1 MIAAAIILIVIA
13 AKRKQIRLGD
23 VSCVTG
29 GVKTGK
35 SIVTLTLARR
45 KYKSNLRKW
54 KLKKILCKI
63 FRKEIPE
70 KPLFYSNIRLG
81 WEYVPMTREIFLRE
95 KRLAYKSVAFVDE
108 WITILGYGWN
118 SSGSGS
124 TNIFSSDEVSST
136 FVKIEKTI
144 TFDTTHLVIEIDNN
158 IPITM
163 VLAELSIKLNNQ
175 SYGLYN
181 SGIETYINTMKS
193 YTENTEESGENTG
206 FENGIN
212 YSKYGVFSG
221 AEVTS
226 AKLDYNNWQ
235 PSELKIDFINNG
247 ISFESIAKQFDNYCY
262 ENSIYELGFTITLS
276 TVPFLWTNNNFFVSM
291 SYGFS
296 DPNDRE

>member
-1 MIAAAIILIVIA
+1 MVWIILIAAAIILIVIA

-108 WITILGYGWN
+108 
-118 SSGSGS
+118 SSLIADSMDWKDKNINERLKMFNKLFGHETHGGSLYYN
-124 TNIFSSDEVSST
+124 TQVMR
-136 FVKIEKTI
+136 
-144 TFDTTHLVIEIDNN
+144 DNHYAIKRCMN
-158 IPITM
+158 NYIYIHH
-163 VLAELSIKLNNQ
+163 SIKWIPFVYVSLV
-175 SYGLYN
+175 GELF
-181 SGIETYINTMKS
+181 
-193 YTENTEESGENTG
+193 YTEEGEMPAFKSGDPSQGLRWIISPKAVYKKYDCYTYSCFTDDLPVATETECYPDKEDQKTPY
-206 FENGIN
+206 I
-212 YSKYGVFSG
+212 
-221 AEVTS
+221 
-226 AKLDYNNWQ
+226 
-235 PSELKIDFINNG
+235 IDLRD
-247 ISFESIAKQFDNYCY
+247 KK
-262 ENSIYELGFTITLS
+262 
-276 TVPFLWTNNNFFVSM
+276 
-291 SYGFS
+291 
-296 DPNDRE
+296 